1 VRTMIRID
9 DDLYRQVK
17 AKAARP
23 VRRVAAVLHD
33 AVRQGI
39 SPSEQSSRG
48 RYVLRPTGRGG
59 LRAGVDL
66 SPTAAVSEV
75 IDEGASVDARR

>member
-1 VRTMIRID
+1 VRTTIRID

-17 AKAARP
+17 AKTARR
-23 VRRVAAVLHD
+23 VRTVAAVLDD

-48 RYVLRPTGRGG
+48 RYVVRRP
-59 LRAGVDL
+59 AGEGFGPAWISRLTPL
-66 SPTAAVSEV
+66 SP
-75 IDEGASVDARR
+75 R